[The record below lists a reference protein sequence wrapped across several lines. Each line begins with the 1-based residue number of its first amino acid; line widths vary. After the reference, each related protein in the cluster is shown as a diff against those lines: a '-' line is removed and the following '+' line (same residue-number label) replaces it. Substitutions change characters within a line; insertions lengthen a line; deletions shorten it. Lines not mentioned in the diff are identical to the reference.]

1 MRKRKKRVWMIIF
14 PFEYPALQTYLN
26 EMSQKGW
33 KLKKHMGIVPAGSPL
48 KPMILKGSI
57 IW

>member
-33 KLKKHMGIVPAGSPL
+33 KLIKAYGDIQMEK
-48 KPMILKGSI
+48 
-57 IW
+57 